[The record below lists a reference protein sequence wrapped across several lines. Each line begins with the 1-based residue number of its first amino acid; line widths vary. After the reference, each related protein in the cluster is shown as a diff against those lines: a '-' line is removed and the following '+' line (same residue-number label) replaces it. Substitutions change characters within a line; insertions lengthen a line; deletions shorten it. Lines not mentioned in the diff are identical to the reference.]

1 MTRPGL
7 FRIAGWRLLPLV
19 ALLLALQ
26 LGACAP
32 RLQPP
37 GDAALPPALDT
48 AAGDWRADDGRVL
61 PLRSWLPDGKP
72 KAVILALHGFNDY
85 GMAFA
90 DPGAWWAQRG
100 IATFA
105 PDQRGFG
112 AGPYHGY
119 WPGGQR
125 MADDVGDLT
134 RLLRKRYP
142 GVPLYWLGESM
153 GGAVALAAWQ
163 DETDHPDGLVLSAP
177 AVWGRAS
184 MPLLYRASLWLASY
198 TIPWKTFT
206 GQGLDIQASD
216 NIPMLIRLGRDPLVI
231 KATRVDTI
239 HGLVNLMDMASTVRP
254 QGVPLLLL
262 YGAKDEVIPRPPVER
277 FAEALQAARPS
288 GLQIA
293 VYGNGWHMLLR
304 DLEGKTVWRDI
315 AAWIADPALAAL
327 PSGAGRKALPLFAG
341 AVPAR

>member
-1 MTRPGL
+1 MTPH
-7 FRIAGWRLLPLV
+7 RIHRLLPL
-19 ALLLALQ
+19 AGLLLALQ

-37 GDAALPPALDT
+37 GDAAMPPALDV
-48 AAGDWRADDGRVL
+48 AAGNWQTDDGRTL
-61 PLRSWLPDGKP
+61 PLRSWLPDGPP

-85 GMAFA
+85 GMAFEE
-90 DPGAWWAQRG
+90 PGAWWAQRG

-112 AGPYHGY
+112 ATPYHGY
-119 WPGGQR
+119 WAGEQR

-134 RLLRKRYP
+134 RLLHRRYP

-163 DETDHPDGLVLSAP
+163 DEAAHPDGLILSAP
-177 AVWGRAS
+177 AVWGRHS

-206 GQGLDIQASD
+206 GQGLEIQASD

-239 HGLVNLMDMASTVRP
+239 HGLVNLMDRAAATQP

-262 YGAKDEVIPRPPVER
+262 YGAKDEVIPRRPVEE
-277 FAEALQAARPS
+277 FAEALKAARPS
-288 GLQIA
+288 GLRIA
-293 VYGNGWHMLLR
+293 VYPNGWHMLLR
-304 DLEGKTVWRDI
+304 DLEGETVWRDI
-315 AAWIADPALAAL
+315 AAWIADPSIADL
-327 PSGAGRKALPLFAG
+327 PSGAGRDSLPLFASDG
-341 AVPAR
+341 PAKRAD

>member
-1 MTRPGL
+1 MPAR
-7 FRIAGWRLLPLV
+7 RIRRWLPLV
-19 ALLLALQ
+19 GLLLALQ

-37 GDAALPPALDT
+37 GDAALPPALDVP
-48 AAGDWRADDGRVL
+48 AGTWQADDGRSL
-61 PLRSWLPDGKP
+61 PLRSWLPDGPP

-85 GMAFA
+85 GMAFET
-90 DPGAWWAQRG
+90 PGAWWAQRG

-119 WPGGQR
+119 WPGERR
-125 MADDVGDLT
+125 MSDDVGDLT
-134 RLLRKRYP
+134 RLLRRRYP

-163 DETDHPDGLVLSAP
+163 DETMRPDGLILSAP
-177 AVWGRAS
+177 AVWGRDS

-206 GQGLDIQASD
+206 GQGLKIQASD

-239 HGLVNLMDMASTVRP
+239 HGLTNLMDMAAGVRP

-262 YGAKDEVIPRPPVER
+262 YGAKDEVIPRPPVET
-277 FAEALQAARPS
+277 FAAGLKRERPA
-288 GLQIA
+288 GLRIA
-293 VYGNGWHMLLR
+293 VYPNGWHMLLR
-304 DLEGKTVWRDI
+304 DLEGETVWRDV
-315 AAWIADPALAAL
+315 AAWIADPAAGAL
-327 PSGAGRKALPLFAG
+327 PSGAEHDGLPLFAADAAPG
-341 AVPAR
+341 H